1 MKGWLIGVGSIV
13 AVNACVATNAF
24 AAVILMWTLWNM
36 QHEEALA
43 SAEPGANWKGNGSVV
58 SMRDLLSVAAIRF
71 GQHDEPH
78 WLPQAQAPHHLP
90 YHHVGAVIRQTGREL
105 AGERWWQTHRP
116 LRMRVEP

>member
-1 MKGWLIGVGSIV
+1 MKGWLIGVGRIA

-24 AAVILMWTLWNM
+24 AAIILMWTLWNM

-43 SAEPGANWKGNGSVV
+43 SAEPGANWKGNGSDF
-58 SMRDLLSVAAIRF
+58 SMRDLLSVAAIRL

-78 WLPQAQAPHHLP
+78 WLPQAQAPHNMP
-90 YHHVGAVIRQTGREL
+90 DQHVGAVIGQTGREL
-105 AGERWWQTHRP
+105 AGDHLSQTHRP